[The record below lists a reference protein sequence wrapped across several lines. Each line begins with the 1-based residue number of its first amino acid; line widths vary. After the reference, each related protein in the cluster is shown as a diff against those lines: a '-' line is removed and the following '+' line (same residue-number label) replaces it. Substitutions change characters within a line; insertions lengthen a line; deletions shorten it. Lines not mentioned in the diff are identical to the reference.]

1 MLQAPPAC
9 PEPRHVRSVGR
20 GHDPARRKAARPRRL
35 LAPRP
40 THARTVGD
48 ALSSSQLLQLVLA
61 VLALAV
67 VLELQ
72 ALQLLHLGLGVVVL
86 ALSTGL
92 P

>member
-1 MLQAPPAC
+1 
-9 PEPRHVRSVGR
+9 
-20 GHDPARRKAARPRRL
+20 

-72 ALQLLHLGLGVVVL
+72 ALQLLHLGPGVVVL